1 MNNQGKPR
9 RLLVILLILLIITTC
24 IPVTASA
31 DNGGNHLFRIAGLS
45 RYETAFAVAKE
56 VRIAQNAVGGVE
68 NVVIASG
75 KNFPDALS
83 GGYLTALKKAPL
95 YLYDKSQADYLIK
108 VIKRDMKSGGTVYL
122 LGGAGVIDKAFEN
135 KLKQNNLKVARLAGA
150 TRYDTNLA
158 ILKRVFN
165 QKKGEELLVASAT
178 NFADSLSGS
187 AVTKPMLLVGTSL
200 SAEQKAWLATANIEK
215 IYILGG
221 TKAIGKNVET
231 ALKKYG
237 TVERIAGKTR
247 YETSYMIANKFFPES
262 TDMVVATGRNFPDG
276 LSGAP
281 FAVTKNAPIIITSE
295 TDYDYARKYGNEK
308 KIVNTYAL
316 GGTGVISEKAAA
328 LVSRTSVPKY
338 DGQLTFVGYFIDP
351 TSKDVKKGKGKYGVI
366 LRNDTKEVIKGN
378 LTMELHNCLDKVFF
392 ATDADWMLNQWIN
405 PGECFVFTHM
415 NGNTGTYGSAFRFG
429 FSQYPNPIL
438 KCYSNDYKTYKTYT
452 IKGVKASV
460 DVNKAQTNVPNN

>member
-9 RLLVILLILLIITTC
+9 RLLVLLLILLIITTC

-45 RYETAFAVAKE
+45 RYETAYAVAKN

-75 KNFPDALS
+75 KDFPDALG
-83 GGYLTALKKAPL
+83 GGYLTATKKAPL
-95 YLYDKSQADYLIK
+95 YLYDKTQADYLIK
-108 VIKRDMKSGGTVYL
+108 IIKRDMKKDGTVYL
-122 LGGAGVIDKAFEN
+122 LGGAGVIDRAFET
-135 KLKQNNLKVARLAGA
+135 KLKQNNLKVSRLAGA

-165 QKKGEELLVASAT
+165 QKNGDELLVASAT

-200 SAEQKAWLATANIEK
+200 SAEQKTWLATSNIKK

-221 TKAIGKNVET
+221 GKAVNGTVESE
-231 ALKKYG
+231 LKKYG

-247 YETSYMIANKFFPES
+247 YETSYKIANKFFPES
-262 TDMVVATGRNFPDG
+262 SNLVIATGTNFPDG

-281 FAVTKNAPIIITSE
+281 LAVTKSAPIIIVSPTE
-295 TDYDYARKYGNEK
+295 YDFARQYGIEK
-308 KIVNTYAL
+308 KVVNTYAL
-316 GGTGVISEKAAA
+316 GGTGVINERIAA
-328 LVSRTSVPKY
+328 LVSRTPGPKY
-338 DGQLTFVGYFIDP
+338 NGQLTFIGYFIDP
-351 TSKDVKKGKGKYGVI
+351 TSKDVKAGKGKYGVI
-366 LRNDTKEVIKGN
+366 LRNDTNEVINGN
-378 LTMELHNCLDKVFF
+378 LKMELHNCLDKVFF
-392 ATDADWMLNQWIN
+392 ATDADWMMNQWIH
-405 PGECFVFTHM
+405 PGETFVFTHM
-415 NGNTGTYGSAFRFG
+415 NGNTGTYGTAFRFG
-429 FSQYPNPIL
+429 FSQYPSPVL
-438 KCYSNDYKTYKTYT
+438 ECYSLDYTTSRCFKIT
-452 IKGVKASV
+452 GVKPSV